1 MRLYK
6 RERYLSKMRAFF
18 HDDDLIKVITGIRRC
33 GKSSLMQTIAE
44 ELKEGGVAENNI
56 IYIDLDK
63 RGYKSIRNA
72 EQLDA
77 LIESAT
83 QAKGMKY
90 LFIDEIQNVEGF
102 EEVINGFR
110 SEGDYSIF
118 ITGSNSYLLSGELL
132 TKLTG
137 RYLEFEMFP
146 LTLEISTLIPVVII
160 FLNRKRF
167 LAHQISQS
175 QKCCKQLFAQG
186 AESAIVTTRVVVIIA
201 FLHFLGVFIT
211 ILLPGPLS
219 ETSRDVLFRYC
230 PPAVFILSILFNQ
243 FGILYFNQVMEHT
256 AFVPIVNTKGDVI
269 GRSLAVD
276 AINKKNEYINPV
288 VRIAV
293 SHNGMLYL
301 RPRPQRCILDRGKT
315 DIPMECYLLY
325 GETLEQ
331 GIVRLVRQAF
341 PQAPIQDLQFNIM
354 YHFENKVTNRLIYL
368 FILDVEDDNLLRDK
382 QVKDGKLWTFQQIE
396 HNLGKNFFS
405 CCFENE
411 YEHLKDVICTG
422 EKYKEF

>member
-1 MRLYK
+1 MSK
-6 RERYLSKMRAFF
+6 RGVLSSKFNMSLGF
-18 HDDDLIKVITGIRRC
+18 IPVIVSIILCEFITQDI
-33 GKSSLMQTIAE
+33 S
-44 ELKEGGVAENNI
+44 
-56 IYIDLDK
+56 IYI
-63 RGYKSIRNA
+63 GA
-72 EQLDA
+72 GVGA
-77 LIESAT
+77 LYSLYT
-83 QAKGMKY
+83 LWGKGARIPNFLLY
-90 LFIDEIQNVEGF
+90 CT
-102 EEVINGFR
+102 
-110 SEGDYSIF
+110 
-118 ITGSNSYLLSGELL
+118 TGMLLLLSL
-132 TKLTG
+132 TTLIFG
-137 RYLEFEMFP
+137 DCSSREMFP

-230 PPAVFILSILFNQ
+230 PPTVFILSILFNQ

-301 RPRPQRCILDRGKT
+301 RPRPQRCILG
-315 DIPMECYLLY
+315 P
-325 GETLEQ
+325 GE
-331 GIVRLVRQAF
+331 
-341 PQAPIQDLQFNIM
+341 D
-354 YHFENKVTNRLIYL
+354 
-368 FILDVEDDNLLRDK
+368 
-382 QVKDGKLWTFQQIE
+382 
-396 HNLGKNFFS
+396 
-405 CCFENE
+405 
-411 YEHLKDVICTG
+411 
-422 EKYKEF
+422 

>member
-1 MRLYK
+1 MSK
-6 RERYLSKMRAFF
+6 RGVLSSKFNMSLGF
-18 HDDDLIKVITGIRRC
+18 IPVIVSIILCEFITQDI
-33 GKSSLMQTIAE
+33 S
-44 ELKEGGVAENNI
+44 
-56 IYIDLDK
+56 IYI
-63 RGYKSIRNA
+63 GA
-72 EQLDA
+72 GVGA
-77 LIESAT
+77 LYSLYT
-83 QAKGMKY
+83 LWGKGARIPNFLLY
-90 LFIDEIQNVEGF
+90 CT
-102 EEVINGFR
+102 
-110 SEGDYSIF
+110 
-118 ITGSNSYLLSGELL
+118 TGMLLLLSL
-132 TKLTG
+132 TTLIFG
-137 RYLEFEMFP
+137 DCSSREMFP

-293 SHNGMLYL
+293 SHSGMLYL

-411 YEHLKDVICTG
+411 YEHLKDVICTR

>member
-1 MRLYK
+1 MLK
-6 RERYLSKMRAFF
+6 KGVLSSKFNMSLGF
-18 HDDDLIKVITGIRRC
+18 IPVI
-33 GKSSLMQTIAE
+33 
-44 ELKEGGVAENNI
+44 V
-56 IYIDLDK
+56 
-63 RGYKSIRNA
+63 SIVLC
-72 EQLDA
+72 E
-77 LIESAT
+77 
-83 QAKGMKY
+83 
-90 LFIDEIQNVEGF
+90 
-102 EEVINGFR
+102 
-110 SEGDYSIF
+110 F
-118 ITGSNSYLLSGELL
+118 ITQDVSTYIGAGVGGLYSLYTLWNKGARIPNFLLYCTTGMLLLL
-132 TKLTG
+132 TIITLLFGDTYTG
-137 RYLEFEMFP
+137 DMFP
-146 LTLEISTLIPVVII
+146 LTLEISTLIPVIVI

-167 LAHQISQS
+167 LAHQVSQS
-175 QKCCKQLFAQG
+175 KKCCKQLFAQG
-186 AESAIVTTRVVVIIA
+186 AESAIVSTRVVIIIA
-201 FLHFLGVFIT
+201 FIHFLTIFIA

-219 ETSRDVLFRYC
+219 DTTRNVLFRFC
-230 PPAVFILSILFNQ
+230 PPAIFILSILFNQ
-243 FGILYFNQVMEHT
+243 FGILYFNILMEHT

-276 AINKKNEYINPV
+276 AINRKNEYINPV

-301 RPRPQRCILDRGKT
+301 RPRSQRCVLERGKT

-331 GIVRLVRQAF
+331 AITRLVKQSF

-368 FILDVEDDNLLRDK
+368 FLIEIEDDNLLRDK

-411 YEHLKDVICTG
+411 YEHLKEVIYTK